1 MEIDKIKRG
10 DLFIAKLGYGHGS
23 EQGGTRPVLII
34 QNQKGNKYSN
44 TTIVACLTTKIHHKP
59 YLPTHFILPKL
70 KEIGLK
76 KKSVVLLEQIK
87 VIDKNRLIKKIGHVN
102 DNLMYQID
110 KKIKISIC
118 PNKGIERK

>member
-34 QNQKGNKYSN
+34 QNQKGNKYSK
-44 TTIVACLTTKIHHKP
+44 TTIVACLTTRINHKS

-76 KKSVVLLEQIK
+76 QRSAVLLEQIK
-87 VIDKNRLIKKIGHVN
+87 VIDKERLIKKIGHVS
-102 DNLMYQID
+102 DNLMCQID

-118 PNKGIERK
+118 PDKGIKRE